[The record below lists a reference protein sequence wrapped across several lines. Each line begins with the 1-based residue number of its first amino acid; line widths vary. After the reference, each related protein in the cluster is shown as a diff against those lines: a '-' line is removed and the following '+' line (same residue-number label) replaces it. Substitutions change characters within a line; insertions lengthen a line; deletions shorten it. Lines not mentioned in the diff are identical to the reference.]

1 MSESPPK
8 PSRLSLGAAVLLAL
22 VLLAGMGLELIVV
35 PHWLAPETRVPVVQA
50 AQDLPALT
58 VISSTDVLT
67 ASVPQKLARGMV
79 TDVGEAVGRVTTQAV
94 PRGAPL
100 RSGTLLALQTD
111 RWLLPVPI
119 SDTLPPAVGDA
130 VALLGVR
137 SDADQA
143 SLTIADAMVV
153 AAADQALLVAVTPDE
168 AKAAAP
174 YLVSPHRLIAV
185 RRFGL
190 SPKVTP

>member
-1 MSESPPK
+1 MSESPSK
-8 PSRLSLGAAVLLAL
+8 PSKLSLGAAVLLAL
-22 VLLAGMGLELIVV
+22 VLLAGMGLELMVV
-35 PHWLAPETRVPVVQA
+35 PHWLVPETQVPVVQA

-58 VISSTDVLT
+58 IISPTHVVI
-67 ASVPQKLARGMV
+67 ASVPQKQARGLV
-79 TDVGEAVGRVTTQAV
+79 TDPAQAVGRVTTQAV
-94 PRGAPL
+94 ARGEGLKSAALLTLPAGRWL
-100 RSGTLLALQTD
+100 LSVPISGTL
-111 RWLLPVPI
+111 
-119 SDTLPPAVGDA
+119 SPAVGEA

-137 SDADQA
+137 SDADKA

-153 AAADQALLVAVTPDE
+153 AAADQAVLVAVTPDE

-190 SPKVTP
+190 SPKATP